1 MSNVVGS
8 ILLWLYLL
16 YVVWQKKKKKEEKES
31 LYLLFWE
38 GKKINYFILV
48 NKK

>member
-1 MSNVVGS
+1 MVVFT
-8 ILLWLYLL
+8 LCCLA
-16 YVVWQKKKKKEEKES
+16 KKKKKKKEEEEKES